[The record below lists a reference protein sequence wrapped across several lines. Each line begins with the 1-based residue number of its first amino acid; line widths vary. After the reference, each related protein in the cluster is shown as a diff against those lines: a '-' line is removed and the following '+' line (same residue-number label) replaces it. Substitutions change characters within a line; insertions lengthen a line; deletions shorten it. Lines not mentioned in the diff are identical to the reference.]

1 MERRVFG
8 IETEYGC
15 LVRNPYLGSIEE
27 VVDAVKDHAFLGLR
41 LGLLDLHARD
51 FAFEP
56 ARAGGFLCN
65 GGRLYVDAVGSH
77 EEYATPE
84 CSDLLDLVAYDRA
97 GRVLLQRVLDDMGL
111 AEEVSFHNNA
121 IDHFGGHT
129 FGCHENYLVKIED
142 RFFTE
147 ALSHLLPFLVTR
159 QIFAGSGRVGGH
171 RLSRPS
177 SQSNIMT
184 LSEHEVD
191 YVWVSNFYG
200 VEIDRTVDFQLS
212 QRADH
217 IVKTIASRV
226 RFNRAIINPK
236 WDSYYSYADLHRLHV
251 LFGEANMSDY
261 ALMLKVGTT
270 SLALELIEDG
280 WPPRGVEMTDP
291 LGALRQVS
299 RDPTW
304 RWLVRLRDG
313 RTISAVDLQ
322 RLYLK
327 EAARR
332 YGGRD
337 TQTDWVL
344 SEWNRTLDDLERDP
358 MSTANRLDWTAKRK
372 LYLQF
377 MEQNGAGWHDDILQS
392 LDLEYHNVNRE
403 VGLSAGLE
411 DAGDLERLV
420 TGERVD
426 QAVVAPPENTRAFA
440 RGQIVRT
447 LLERNS
453 ARYVV
458 DWDAIYLDRNR
469 QLELR
474 NPLHTYEKES
484 SRFLRGTTG

>member
-1 MERRVFG
+1 
-8 IETEYGC
+8 
-15 LVRNPYLGSIEE
+15 
-27 VVDAVKDHAFLGLR
+27 
-41 LGLLDLHARD
+41 
-51 FAFEP
+51 
-56 ARAGGFLCN
+56 
-65 GGRLYVDAVGSH
+65 
-77 EEYATPE
+77 
-84 CSDLLDLVAYDRA
+84 
-97 GRVLLQRVLDDMGL
+97 
-111 AEEVSFHNNA
+111 
-121 IDHFGGHT
+121 
-129 FGCHENYLVKIED
+129 
-142 RFFTE
+142 
-147 ALSHLLPFLVTR
+147 
-159 QIFAGSGRVGGH
+159 
-171 RLSRPS
+171 
-177 SQSNIMT
+177 
-184 LSEHEVD
+184 VD

-217 IVKTIASRV
+217 IVKTISSRV